1 MTDDVTPVDF
11 DSMLSLA
18 GDRSRYQLM
27 VFLLAGVMQFVSID
41 AFSINFLAASMDHW
55 CQPPRNVSVSH
66 PQTDGASVSECYRR
80 DEVDSNETESSS
92 PCDRWTYDHS
102 VFTAT
107 IVSRVRSTSI
117 QSKQIHF
124 TASRLSYNDSDALYI
139 YDVADIDAVE
149 WPCVLSY
156 CCVKAK
162 FYYAMVADRSEAGR
176 RPAASWNLAYH
187 ALSSSL
193 AAI

>member
-107 IVSRVRSTSI
+107 IVSRVRSTSNRR
-117 QSKQIHF
+117 SGLNRF
-124 TASRLSYNDSDALYI
+124 TLQRLVCRTATQTRCISMMLLLN
-139 YDVADIDAVE
+139 
-149 WPCVLSY
+149 
-156 CCVKAK
+156 
-162 FYYAMVADRSEAGR
+162 G
-176 RPAASWNLAYH
+176 
-187 ALSSSL
+187 
-193 AAI
+193 